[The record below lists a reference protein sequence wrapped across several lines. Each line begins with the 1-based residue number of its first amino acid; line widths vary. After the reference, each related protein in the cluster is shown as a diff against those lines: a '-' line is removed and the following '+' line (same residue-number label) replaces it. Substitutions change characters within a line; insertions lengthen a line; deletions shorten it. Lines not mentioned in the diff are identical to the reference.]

1 LRSQAVYPPA
11 ADKYGKCQMNEPQN
25 QPKNALIPGLAI
37 LGCFVT
43 GIAAF
48 VGAFFVGA
56 FFVGEGIA
64 VPLCLFVSLL
74 SFGLIVW
81 VSYR

>member
-1 LRSQAVYPPA
+1 MS
-11 ADKYGKCQMNEPQN
+11 EPQN
-25 QPKNALIPGLAI
+25 QTKHALVPGLAI

-43 GIAAF
+43 GLAAL
-48 VGAFFVGA
+48 VGTFIVDKG
-56 FFVGEGIA
+56 VT

>member
-1 LRSQAVYPPA
+1 
-11 ADKYGKCQMNEPQN
+11 MNEPHSQL
-25 QPKNALIPGLAI
+25 KNALVPGLAI

-48 VGAFFVGA
+48 VWTFLIGTGLYQQVQ
-56 FFVGEGIA
+56 GIT